1 MATRPSGEAN
11 AALVADAGATGSA
24 EAAAL
29 RGAPAD
35 AAASVSISSAPISI
49 PPSPSRFGRLWQ
61 FPLLIVS
68 LGLFGYAAYR
78 FIDPKPGPTI
88 DERLATADTLLT
100 NDRAEAAT
108 EVLRGLLAEDPAKLQ
123 PPQSALVHL
132 YLARAI
138 EQVQRSRKL
147 DVADNYKRII
157 QHSAAAEKAGQHLDA
172 AAHRRVAESYEAL
185 GKPGEAVDAYR
196 KAVAADP
203 EKALSLQRKVIEL
216 LVGRGEHDAAETALV
231 GYLSDRRLSGGERAW
246 GLGERSR
253 ILADRGR
260 FGDASSLLDEAIRTE
275 KDPLLLGELH
285 YRLGYCQYR
294 LGNPGEAERYLR
306 LARGQ
311 LRASHPHD
319 ADAALL
325 LGKILQAAGKHKEAV
340 SFFQDVIVNYPDVPG
355 ALAAKA
361 GRGTSRIAVGDDD
374 AGLTDLTDAAREVSD
389 RPSRNKQKPEVLA
402 ALRAGSK
409 QLDDRGNLGGAL
421 ELLALEQTLEETP
434 TAEFFGR
441 LSRLYERRA
450 AQVEQAA
457 AALADG
463 PEKVKRAQQ
472 ARALLTKAG
481 DAAVAYSRGLTV
493 RDDAGYAQALWRG
506 VELYD
511 RAGDLPRVIEA
522 LEVFIA
528 ERPEDPLT
536 PEALLRLGKAF
547 HASGKFDKAIEAFQ
561 RNQFRYG
568 NTLAASKSGVPL
580 ALSFVAKGPAS
591 YPKAEAALKA
601 TLENP
606 LLTPDAE
613 EFRQAIYELAQLYY
627 RTGRYEE
634 AGQRLDELTK
644 RYPQD
649 ERTTQVL
656 YLTADSLR
664 KSAQLLKAELKP
676 APADPTAAAQQ
687 IARQAEVT
695 AAYRD
700 RLSSAKRLY
709 DQVIDSYRAAAPR
722 TDLDRLYLKLSHFYR
737 ADCLYDVGQYDEA
750 IRLYDAAALR
760 YQDDP
765 SALAG
770 YVQIVNAYAALN
782 RPEDAR
788 SANERLR
795 WLLQRMP
802 PESFKELQRSMPQQ
816 AWDDWVKWSKT
827 AGLW

>member
-11 AALVADAGATGSA
+11 AALVADAGAAGSA

-29 RGAPAD
+29 RGAPDD
-35 AAASVSISSAPISI
+35 AVSVSIPSAGISI
-49 PPSPSRFGRLWQ
+49 PPSRGRLGRLWQ

-78 FIDPKPGPTI
+78 FIDPNPGPTI
-88 DERLATADTLLT
+88 DERLATTDALLA

-108 EVLRGLLAEDPAKLQ
+108 EVLRGLLAEAPAKLQ
-123 PPQSALVHL
+123 PQQSALVHL

-138 EQVQRSRKL
+138 EQVQRGRKL

-185 GKPGEAVDAYR
+185 GKPAEAVDAYR

-203 EKALSLQRKVIEL
+203 DKALPLQRKVIEL
-216 LVGRGEHDAAETALV
+216 LVARDEHDVAETALV
-231 GYLSDRRLSGGERAW
+231 GYLSDRRLSAGERAW

-253 ILADRGR
+253 ILADKGR
-260 FGDASSLLDEAIRTE
+260 FADASSLLDEAIRNE
-275 KDPLLLGELH
+275 QEPALLGQLH
-285 YRLGYCQYR
+285 YRLGYCQHR
-294 LGNPGEAERYLR
+294 LGNQAEAERYLR

-311 LRASHPHD
+311 LRASHQND

-325 LGKILQAAGKHKEAV
+325 LGKILQSAGKHREAA

-361 GRGTSRIAVGDDD
+361 GRGACRLALGDDD
-374 AGLTDLTDAAREVSD
+374 AGLTDLADAAREVAD
-389 RPSRNKQKPEVLA
+389 RPSRNKQKPELLA
-402 ALRAGSK
+402 AVRACSK
-409 QLDDRGNLGGAL
+409 LLDERGNLNGAL

-434 TAEFFGR
+434 RAEFFGR

-450 AQVEQAA
+450 GQVEQAA
-457 AALADG
+457 AAMPDG
-463 PEKVKRAQQ
+463 PDRVKRAQQ
-472 ARALLTKAG
+472 ARALLTKSG

-493 RDDAGYAQALWRG
+493 RDDAGYGQALWRG

-522 LEVFIA
+522 LDVFIA

-536 PEALLRLGKAF
+536 PEALLRLGKAL
-547 HASGKFDKAIEAFQ
+547 HAYGKFDKAIEAFQ
-561 RNQFRYG
+561 RTQFRYG
-568 NTLAASKSGVPL
+568 NTLAASKTGVPL

-649 ERTTQVL
+649 ERTNQVL

-664 KSAQLLKAELKP
+664 KSAQLLKAEQKP
-676 APADPTAAAQQ
+676 APSDPSAAAQQ
-687 IARQAEVT
+687 MARQVEVA

-700 RLSSAKRLY
+700 RLTAARRLY
-709 DQVIDSYRAAAPR
+709 DQVIDGYRAAAPA

-737 ADCLYDVGQYDEA
+737 ADCLYDVGQYEEA

-788 SANERLR
+788 AANERLR